1 MISIDEKCTST
12 NLVDLM
18 SAEFIPVQFPSTRF
32 VPTGTFPVDGN
43 STGKNL
49 VDENYTLNI

>member
-1 MISIDEKCTST
+1 MISVDEKCTST
-12 NLVDLM
+12 NLVDL